1 MKFILASAS
10 DRRKELLS
18 RIISDFEVKISDFDE
33 GTVEVSKDIEK
44 YVKTLAEGKA
54 KSVALNCTN
63 DSIIIGADTIV
74 VIDDNILGKPKD
86 KDDAFR
92 MLKLLSNNVHR
103 VYSGVTVINN
113 EKQVMKSECL
123 YTEVYFSELSD
134 EEIWNV
140 LKKVCLDDKVKNLD
154 NGLDHDLENMG
165 GILSGGEKQRLV
177 LARVLIRDYPILILD
192 EVTSAL
198 DEKTAIRIENNI
210 LADNQLT
217 LIMIS
222 HHIQEEIKQQLT
234 ECVELKV

>member
-1 MKFILASAS
+1 MICLKFILASAS

-92 MLKLLSNNVHR
+92 ILKLLSNNVHR

-134 EEIWNV
+134 EEIWRYIDTGECLDKAGAYGIQGYGGVFVEKINGCYYNVVGLPLNLLNKMIKNV
-140 LKKVCLDDKVKNLD
+140 L
-154 NGLDHDLENMG
+154 
-165 GILSGGEKQRLV
+165 
-177 LARVLIRDYPILILD
+177 
-192 EVTSAL
+192 
-198 DEKTAIRIENNI
+198 
-210 LADNQLT
+210 
-217 LIMIS
+217 
-222 HHIQEEIKQQLT
+222 
-234 ECVELKV
+234 

>member
-1 MKFILASAS
+1 MTVGCDILKFILASAS

-134 EEIWNV
+134 EEIWRYIDTGE
-140 LKKVCLDDKVKNLD
+140 CLDKAGAYGIQGYGGVFVEKINGCYYNVVGLPLNLLNKMIKNV
-154 NGLDHDLENMG
+154 
-165 GILSGGEKQRLV
+165 S
-177 LARVLIRDYPILILD
+177 
-192 EVTSAL
+192 
-198 DEKTAIRIENNI
+198 
-210 LADNQLT
+210 
-217 LIMIS
+217 
-222 HHIQEEIKQQLT
+222 
-234 ECVELKV
+234 